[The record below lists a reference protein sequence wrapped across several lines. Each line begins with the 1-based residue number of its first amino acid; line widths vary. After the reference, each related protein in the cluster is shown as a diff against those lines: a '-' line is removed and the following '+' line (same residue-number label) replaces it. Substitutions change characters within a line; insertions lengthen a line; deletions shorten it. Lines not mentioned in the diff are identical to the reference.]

1 MEANPPDRKLQIEN
15 RKSRWRSHLTLVL
28 CTILH
33 AFTHAYS
40 MMLVPLYLMVQ
51 KDLGVPGVKYV
62 SAIVTVYGVL
72 YFLLS
77 YFAGMLAD
85 RFDRKLLLGIGLLG
99 NALAILLMGFAD
111 QYWMLLLLAVMAGV
125 AGTIFHPAANALVP
139 AHYPEK
145 PGMAIGLLG
154 IGAGLGFWAGPQFAG
169 WRAQVAGDWHRPMIE
184 AGAFGLIIGI
194 VFLLIAKE
202 THQPSPAGAGKV
214 VRRREPM
221 GRSLMW
227 RTIAVA
233 VVLSARDMAGVA
245 TMSLMSIYL
254 AKAFGL
260 STARIGFIVGTM
272 MLSATIVNPLAV
284 ALTPGK
290 RRLPALSTVLLLGG
304 CIVATVPYWSVSY
317 ILPVMAT
324 FMGLQLGSY
333 ALSDAA
339 TIERVTPQARG
350 RVVGLFLT
358 IAGTFSSLGPW
369 IIGWWTDHLGPRAT
383 DPHAYQPQFLTMAVL
398 MWIGAASS
406 PFIARLGKAGQSPAP
421 SALSETTPATMT
433 AVG

>member
-1 MEANPPDRKLQIEN
+1 
-15 RKSRWRSHLTLVL
+15 VL

-33 AFTHAYS
+33 AFTHAYN

-51 KDLGVPGVKYV
+51 KDLGLSGIKPV
-62 SAIVTVYGVL
+62 ALIVTIYGVV

-77 YFAGMLAD
+77 YLAGMAAD
-85 RFDRKLLLGIGLLG
+85 RFDRRLLLGLGLLG
-99 NALAILLMGFAD
+99 NAAAVLAMG
-111 QYWMLLLLAVMAGV
+111 YTHEYSMLIVLAVCAGV
-125 AGTIFHPAANALVP
+125 CGTIFHPAANALVP
-139 AHYPEK
+139 AHYPRN
-145 PGMAIGLLG
+145 PGLAIGLLG

-169 WRAQVAGDWHRPMIE
+169 WRAQMAGDWHRPMIE
-184 AGAFGLIIGI
+184 AGWAGLIIGVI
-194 VFLLIAKE
+194 FLLIAKE
-202 THQPSPAGAGKV
+202 VRKPVVATPASPPPTDGPATQASPLQKTNHFP
-214 VRRREPM
+214 RP
-221 GRSLMW
+221 LMW

-260 STARIGFIVGTM
+260 STAKIGFIVGTM
-272 MLSATIVNPLAV
+272 MLSATIVNPIAV
-284 ALTPGK
+284 LYTPGK
-290 RRLPALSTVLLLGG
+290 RRLPALSTVLVLGG
-304 CIVATVPYWSVSY
+304 CIIATIPFWPVNYV
-317 ILPVMAT
+317 LPVMLA

-369 IIGWWTDHLGPRAT
+369 IIGWWTDRLGEARSA
-383 DPHAYQPQFLTMAVL
+383 DPHSYVPQFATMAVL
-398 MWIGAASS
+398 MFIGACSS
-406 PFIARLGKAGQSPAP
+406 PFIARLGKPGQSPP
-421 SALSETTPATMT
+421 PDPITETTPATMT